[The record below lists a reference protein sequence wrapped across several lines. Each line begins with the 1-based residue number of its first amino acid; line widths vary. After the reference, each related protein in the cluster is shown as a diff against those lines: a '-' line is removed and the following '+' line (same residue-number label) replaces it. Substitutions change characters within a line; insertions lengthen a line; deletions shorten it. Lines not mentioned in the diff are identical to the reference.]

1 MVQYRC
7 VYVFILLI
15 RYANGETIT
24 TLACLTF
31 LQGDDENLY
40 ASIQVLRDRMQDISH
55 KMQSEEKNSRKT
67 INMLSQQTGPSSME
81 AQQCLNKHE
90 HVMEDLGRQ
99 FRQHQNDLMRLQ
111 RHRAQKW
118 VRLRAQNG
126 PACVI
131 VIFLKCLVFRR
142 KLGHLF
148 HCESCF

>member
-24 TLACLTF
+24 TLTCLTF

-111 RHRAQKW
+111 RHRAQK
-118 VRLRAQNG
+118 
-126 PACVI
+126 
-131 VIFLKCLVFRR
+131 
-142 KLGHLF
+142 
-148 HCESCF
+148 